1 MRKTKSGIKQL
12 IIPGMLFEN
21 MGLTYLGPVDGH
33 NMRQMMK
40 LFNEA
45 KRVEGPVIVHVLT
58 EKGRGYEPASTHP
71 DRFHGTGPFDISTGK
86 QLSVKDSTNLYRC
99 FCQMLW
105 YSLGRTHPKLVGD
118 YSCHER
124 RHRP

>member
-1 MRKTKSGIKQL
+1 MRKTKSSIKQL

-45 KRVEGPVIVHVLT
+45 KRVEGPVLVL
-58 EKGRGYEPASTHP
+58 
-71 DRFHGTGPFDISTGK
+71 
-86 QLSVKDSTNLYRC
+86 
-99 FCQMLW
+99 
-105 YSLGRTHPKLVGD
+105 SLIHI
-118 YSCHER
+118 
-124 RHRP
+124 

>member
-1 MRKTKSGIKQL
+1 MKIGVTKTLKKIPHVGTAVVDTVRKTKSSIKQL

-45 KRVEGPVIVHVLT
+45 KRVEGPVVVHVLT
-58 EKGRGYEPASTHP
+58 EKGRGYGRS
-71 DRFHGTGPFDISTGK
+71 
-86 QLSVKDSTNLYRC
+86 
-99 FCQMLW
+99 FCQLPVFPL
-105 YSLGRTHPKLVGD
+105 SALV
-118 YSCHER
+118 C
-124 RHRP
+124 RHRHRNGGSCSVTVEVIFRLIQD